1 MENSPVVNLAWQLAC
16 VETAAAKAPFIEP
29 EHLLAALTKLKQ
41 FCAGEARET
50 LCAQGLDVAVFQP
63 EMEWVA
69 DVLEETK
76 IEPDSFRHKLRE
88 RLGKGS
94 HEQAKGKTIH
104 RSDRS
109 RKLFE
114 RAEQIAREMKI
125 EKLKAGHL
133 FLAVLE
139 EKDSSGCQ
147 LLVQQGADLKALAE
161 ATRKRVQKQPEM
173 QVAGG
178 QRVEPRIETMS
189 GTPFLDRFGR
199 DLTKVAREGKLGPVV
214 GRRKEIL
221 QVIQTLARKSKNNP
235 VLVGEA
241 GVGKTAIAE
250 AIAIRIADGKD
261 AQVLGGKRLVELSMG
276 SLTAGTKYRG
286 DFEERLTRIVKEV
299 GAHPEVIV
307 FIDELHTVIGAGRAE
322 GSMDAANILKP
333 ALARG
338 DMRCIRSHNGCRVSP
353 LRGIGRGIGAP
364 V

>member
-1 MENSPVVNLAWQLAC
+1 
-16 VETAAAKAPFIEP
+16 
-29 EHLLAALTKLKQ
+29 
-41 FCAGEARET
+41 
-50 LCAQGLDVAVFQP
+50 
-63 EMEWVA
+63 MEWVA

-199 DLTKVAREGKLGPVV
+199 DLTKGAGGQTWPGGRPPERDFTGHPDTGPKIEEQS
-214 GRRKEIL
+214 GP
-221 QVIQTLARKSKNNP
+221 A
-235 VLVGEA
+235 GEA

-338 DMRCIRSHNGCRVSP
+338 DMRCIGATTVAEYRRYVESDAALERRFEKVLVPEPSRDEALEILARASAPMGRASP
-353 LRGIGRGIGAP
+353 GKDHRLGFNLCGGFGNAIRLRPSVARQGD
-364 V
+364 